1 MSKLK
6 KTSTT
11 PIILNDQ
18 ITVEIEKNSKQN
30 STANLTKRV
39 KTKKFWWILVKKKG
53 NTVIYECASSLW
65 TCL

>member
-39 KTKKFWWILVKKKG
+39 KTKKF
-53 NTVIYECASSLW
+53 
-65 TCL
+65 